1 MNTMT
6 DRFTRHSLGIACV
19 AIAIGLVSVVS
30 WRAGASDANPS
41 SVAAPSSIAI
51 VDVEKALNQLTELAD
66 LNKNLADRVA
76 VRQKNLDDLKSQI
89 EDLNGKLELLADN
102 DEENRRELRAKIYEL
117 TETANARA
125 KVYQSLINI
134 EKGEIIRPLYLK
146 LVDAINETAQ
156 RNGYDLVLFDD
167 RTIKVPNDTDA
178 NVNVTIQQ
186 KRILYASDAIDITD
200 QIISLM
206 NNKYAAG
213 ME

>member
-1 MNTMT
+1 MNTKT
-6 DRFTRHSLGIACV
+6 DPIPHRALGMACV
-19 AIAIGLVSVVS
+19 AIAIGLVSVIS
-30 WRAGASDANPS
+30 WRAGASNATPS
-41 SVAAPSSIAI
+41 AVAAPSSVAI

-66 LNKNLADRVA
+66 LNKKLSERVK

-178 NVNVTIQQ
+178 NVNVAIQQ

-213 ME
+213 VK